1 MTWFNSRLNS
11 PATLKAIMPSQR
23 HAHHMELLDRLL
35 GHDAWMTRELL
46 LICQQLDDRQLDFQF
61 GIGHRSVRATPL
73 HLIRNVEVN

>member
-1 MTWFNSRLNS
+1 
-11 PATLKAIMPSQR
+11 
-23 HAHHMELLDRLL
+23 MELLDRLL